1 VEPTARGIET
11 PQAHPDPA
19 PAMARRIEAIERD
32 NRRLRR
38 LSLMMLMGVAVLLGL
53 TTAVM
58 VVAARHGMPGMVPQV
73 LEAKKFLLRDTDGRI
88 RGAWGTNGDGSV
100 QMLLQ
105 DEVGRTRLRFS
116 VLPDGS
122 SGLAFVD
129 SANHSRIVVGVLPDE
144 SANIVIADE
153 GGKTRAVFGVAPNGA
168 TTLVFADRGGT
179 TKAGIG
185 VDSRGLGTLN
195 LVERPGGQVEEPDD
209 SGSDS
214 AGAETPETAQPK
226 VQRKR

>member
-1 VEPTARGIET
+1 MERTGPALDVPPTD
-11 PQAHPDPA
+11 PDLA
-19 PAMARRIEAIERD
+19 PVLARRLEAVERD

-38 LSLMMLMGVAVLLGL
+38 LSTMTLLGLAILLGL

-73 LEAKKFLLRDTDGRI
+73 AEAKKFLLRDGDGRV
-88 RGAWGTNGDGSV
+88 RGAWGTNEDGSV

-105 DEVGRTRLRFS
+105 DAAGRSRLRFS
-116 VLPDGS
+116 VLRDGS

-144 SANIVIADE
+144 SANIVVADQ
-153 GGKTRAVFGVAPNGA
+153 GGKTRAVFGIAPNGA

-185 VDSRGLGTLN
+185 VDNRGLGTLN
-195 LVERPGGQVEEPDD
+195 LVDRPGGQIDEPPEDD
-209 SGSDS
+209 GSDS
-214 AGAETPETAQPK
+214 TTAAAPAESTKGP
-226 VQRKR
+226 RKR